1 MAEGLALRA
10 GENMDY
16 MNEDETN
23 KQVNKAETRAIS
35 GTKPYENDLRHQ
47 CWE

>member
-1 MAEGLALRA
+1 MAESEALRA
-10 GENMDY
+10 AENMDY
-16 MNEDETN
+16 TNEDETN

-35 GTKPYENDLRHQ
+35 GTKLYENDLRHE